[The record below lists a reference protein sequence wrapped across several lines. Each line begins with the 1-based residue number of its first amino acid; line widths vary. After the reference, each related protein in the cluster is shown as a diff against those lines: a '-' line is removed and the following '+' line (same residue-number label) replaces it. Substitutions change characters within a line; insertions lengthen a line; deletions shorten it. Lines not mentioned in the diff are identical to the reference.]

1 MKLELTKTDVWVASL
16 KDKPGALAQ
25 ALKTLHEAGVN
36 LDFVIGRKAP
46 EKKGTGVVFVT
57 PIKGARQVKA
67 AKAAGFA
74 KSKSLHSIR
83 VVCNDVPG
91 LGAMLAEALAAA
103 KINLR
108 GISAASIGKKAVT
121 NIAFRTAADA
131 ATGMRCLK
139 KLSK

>member
-1 MKLELTKTDVWVASL
+1 MKLELEKTDVWVASL

-36 LDFVIGRKAP
+36 LEFAIGRKAP
-46 EKKGTGVVFVT
+46 EKKGAGVVFVT
-57 PIKGARQVKA
+57 PIKGAKQIKA

-74 KSKSLHSIR
+74 KTKSLHSIR

-91 LGAMLAEALAAA
+91 LGVMLAEALAAA

-108 GISAASIGKKAVT
+108 GISAASLGKKAVT
-121 NIAFRTAADA
+121 NISFSTAADA
-131 ATGMRCLK
+131 AAGMRCLK